1 VKLGNTGDNVSVEN
15 KPLQRELTVFE
26 QHKQE
31 WLQKHPGDFVVIA
44 EENVAG
50 FYQDYESAFKAG
62 LSKFGLKGSFLVKQ
76 VWAEE
81 PVYLIH

>member
-1 VKLGNTGDNVSVEN
+1 MADEEKA
-15 KPLQRELTVFE
+15 LQKELMVFE
-26 QHKQE
+26 RHKRE
-31 WLQKHPGDFVVIA
+31 WLQNHPGDFVVIA
-44 EENVAG
+44 DDTVAG

-62 LSKFGLKGSFLVKQ
+62 LSRFGIRASFLVKQ

>member
-1 VKLGNTGDNVSVEN
+1 VAAEEKA
-15 KPLQRELTVFE
+15 LQKELTVFE
-26 QHKQE
+26 QHKRE
-31 WLQKHPGDFVVIA
+31 WLQNHPGDFVVIA
-44 EENVAG
+44 DETVAG

-62 LSKFGLKGSFLVKQ
+62 LSKFGIRGSFLVKQ

>member
-1 VKLGNTGDNVSVEN
+1 MAAEEKALQKELG
-15 KPLQRELTVFE
+15 VFE
-26 QHKQE
+26 EHKRE
-31 WLQKHPGDFVVIA
+31 WLMKHPGDFVVIA
-44 EENVAG
+44 DETVAG

-62 LSKFGLKGSFLVKQ
+62 LSRFGIQASFLVKQ

>member
-1 VKLGNTGDNVSVEN
+1 VAAEEKA
-15 KPLQRELTVFE
+15 LQKELTVFE

-31 WLQKHPGDFVVIA
+31 WLRSHPGDFVVIA
-44 EENVAG
+44 GQTVAG
-50 FYQDYESAFKAG
+50 FYKDYESAFKAG
-62 LSKFGLKGSFLVKQ
+62 LGKFGIRASFLVKQ